1 LLYCNFR
8 TEQTIKIQDKNL
20 FTLILA
26 AIDIGSNAARLL
38 ITEVI
43 EKGSEKPQFNKL
55 NLFRIPL
62 RLGFDVFETKIIS
75 PEKIDMFLQT
85 MIGFKHMMNA
95 YCVQS
100 VKACATSAMRDAI
113 NGPEIL
119 QTIFQATGITVDII
133 SGDMEANLVYENH
146 VAENMD
152 KDHSYMYMDVGGGST
167 EISFF
172 TNGILVFKNS
182 FNIGTIRLLKNMV
195 DDSHWAE
202 MKNSIKNVTRGQK
215 AVVAIGSGGNINK
228 VFSLSKKKDGKPL
241 SLELLR
247 DYYRELA
254 SFSLEERIT
263 RYSFRKDRADVIVP
277 ALCLYITAMQ
287 WAGAEEIYVPKIG
300 LADGLVKHLW
310 DEIKLKEQKN

>member
-1 LLYCNFR
+1 
-8 TEQTIKIQDKNL
+8 
-20 FTLILA
+20 LILA

-38 ITEVI
+38 ITEVTDN
-43 EKGSEKPQFNKL
+43 GTEKPLFSKL

-62 RLGFDVFETKIIS
+62 RLGFDVFETKFIS
-75 PEKIDMFLQT
+75 PEKINMFLET
-85 MIGFKHMMNA
+85 MTGFKHLMNA
-95 YCVQS
+95 YKVQS
-100 VKACATSAMRDAI
+100 VIACATSAMRDAG
-113 NGPEIL
+113 NSAEIL
-119 QTIFQATGITVDII
+119 DMILKKTGIKVEII

-152 KDHSYMYMDVGGGST
+152 KDHSYMYIDVGGGST

-182 FNIGTIRLLKNMV
+182 FNIGTIRLLKNLV
-195 DDSHWAE
+195 EDRHWEE

-247 DYYRELA
+247 DYYRELEA
-254 SFSLEERIT
+254 FSVEERIS
-263 RYSFRKDRADVIVP
+263 RYYLRRDRADVIVP
-277 ALCLYITAMQ
+277 ALSIYINAMR

-310 DEIKLKEQKN
+310 DELKTVK